1 MKFPYLNKQISLN
14 NSKSQS
20 SLSNSDE
27 NTSDLLNLTIDN
39 NKRLKEDYDN
49 LAQENTKLT
58 NELKTLEEEIS
69 NIKANLS
76 VSELKNESLMG
87 TNVCL
92 TSEVKRWKDR
102 SDAFLRGSD
111 NGQEW
116 LKIQEELKEAQDKN
130 QELTDIINQLRTSM
144 SDHKA
149 KTEQVE
155 RDLEAAK
162 IQNNADKAKHQQRE
176 EMFKTLLNELRE
188 IVTTCQKELQL
199 TNIDWGIKGGA
210 DRMKNVKEEL
220 STIKKSIIDKIKSDR
235 DELKSKIKLA
245 EDSQGELLT
254 AQKRTEESENKL
266 KEKETR
272 IGQMN
277 NVINASKAKIQ
288 ALQKEI
294 GDLKTQQSNVANATA
309 AQATAAA
316 ALATS
321 AAVDAASL
329 VQKSDFD
336 AIKSKL
342 LQTHIEN
349 EKLKKELFEA
359 QCKSTSSQFT
369 NVSAPTGNTPSTSS
383 SSNTPSASISSNLTT
398 SPKQQTTPA
407 AVSTSNSNTVNITS
421 STPLNPSNQE
431 QQQTPTAYIAPSR
444 INKIQ
449 PSQQQQQQQQQ
460 PQTASA
466 PSSIMIR
473 RTAAVQPQPHDSGP
487 TNQRQQYV
495 TPMSASNTGESN
507 QAQAQSSININENV
521 VEDAYRNPA
530 QQQQETPSTSSINMS
545 SNHSSSSSFAAK
557 RNREDDQW
565 VFFFS

>member
-1 MKFPYLNKQISLN
+1 
-14 NSKSQS
+14 
-20 SLSNSDE
+20 
-27 NTSDLLNLTIDN
+27 
-39 NKRLKEDYDN
+39 
-49 LAQENTKLT
+49 
-58 NELKTLEEEIS
+58 
-69 NIKANLS
+69 
-76 VSELKNESLMG
+76 
-87 TNVCL
+87 
-92 TSEVKRWKDR
+92 
-102 SDAFLRGSD
+102 
-111 NGQEW
+111 
-116 LKIQEELKEAQDKN
+116 
-130 QELTDIINQLRTSM
+130 
-144 SDHKA
+144 
-149 KTEQVE
+149 
-155 RDLEAAK
+155 
-162 IQNNADKAKHQQRE
+162 
-176 EMFKTLLNELRE
+176 
-188 IVTTCQKELQL
+188 
-199 TNIDWGIKGGA
+199 
-210 DRMKNVKEEL
+210 
-220 STIKKSIIDKIKSDR
+220 
-235 DELKSKIKLA
+235 
-245 EDSQGELLT
+245 
-254 AQKRTEESENKL
+254 
-266 KEKETR
+266 
-272 IGQMN
+272 MN

-321 AAVDAASL
+321 AVDASL

-359 QCKSTSSQFT
+359 QSKSTNSPYT
-369 NVSAPTGNTPSTSS
+369 NVSAPTGATTSTSS

-398 SPKQQTTPA
+398 SPKQQTTPTP
-407 AVSTSNSNTVNITS
+407 VSTSTSNTLNITS
-421 STPLNPSNQE
+421 STPLNPNNQE

-507 QAQAQSSININENV
+507 QAQLQSSINLNENV

-530 QQQQETPSTSSINMS
+530 QPQQQETPSTSSVTLS
-545 SNHSSSSSFAAK
+545 SNPSSSSSFAAK

-565 VFFFS
+565 VFFLKPL